1 MTLRCRWGKVCDPF
15 QTQRLQLFLRL
26 LFAFFCSICQHGA
39 PFASLF
45 VVSEPSVFYL
55 RKSSLF
61 WKWKTGL
68 RGQMVAEPHPEWS
81 ARTLNNRTVKGEA
94 FWHRPIC
101 MHKKTLPSTP
111 SRGVKM
117 KQRACS
123 WQQKMFGGESFSESL
138 FFFFFLN
145 TKDGVTFSM
154 SCSSALHHDSM
165 LVE

>member
-1 MTLRCRWGKVCDPF
+1 MTPRCQWGKVCDPF
-15 QTQRLQLFLRL
+15 PSPTFCIFLFHLPN
-26 LFAFFCSICQHGA
+26 STW
-39 PFASLF
+39 FASLF

-138 FFFFFLN
+138 FFFLILKMEWHFPCRVPLLC
-145 TKDGVTFSM
+145 TMTV
-154 SCSSALHHDSM
+154 C
-165 LVE
+165 